1 MYFPVHKFLFFS
13 LLTIRFATQSAT
25 AEQPKGLLFVGQ
37 SEFGWQVQLRD
48 PVTKKLKQ
56 LTRSLGDK
64 RTPCYSSALD
74 VVLFKTSDGRIWA
87 VSSNG
92 EEKLA
97 INVAGCADFVLF
109 EGQQTVFVTK
119 MVTGNSQ
126 RQLIWKGTG
135 QFPITNLERF
145 YASDTGSLRQIRA
158 GHEQQLLLTHIALPT
173 PERVGILSL
182 TTPPVLTYLSAQG
195 EEAAYP
201 SYHSF
206 EQSIVSKRVSS
217 SNYDLFVC
225 KDLKNDPVPL
235 VVSENY
241 SEFASTSDGNVTYF
255 ERISLSGEWSVA
267 MVDAKTKIVE
277 PIKVPMQAKEPFI
290 AAMSSTWFAK

>member
-1 MYFPVHKFLFFS
+1 MYFSIHKFLLFS
-13 LLTIRFATQSAT
+13 LVALLVATQSAE
-25 AEQPKGLLFVGQ
+25 AEQLKGLLFVGQ

-48 PVTKKLKQ
+48 SVTTEVKQ

-64 RTPCYSSALD
+64 RTPWYSPSLD
-74 VVLFKTSDGRIWA
+74 AVLFKTSDGRVWA

-92 EEKLA
+92 EEKL
-97 INVAGCADFVLF
+97 IIDVAGCADFVLF
-109 EGQQTVFVTK
+109 EGQQTVYVTK

-135 QFPITNLERF
+135 EFPITNLERF
-145 YASDTGSLRQIRA
+145 YSSDTGSLRQIRA

-182 TTPPVLTYLSAQG
+182 TTPPVLTYISEQG

-201 SYHSF
+201 SFHSL
-206 EQSIVSKRVSS
+206 EQTIISKRISPT
-217 SNYDLFVC
+217 NYDLFIC
-225 KDLKNDPVPL
+225 KDLRNTPVPL
-235 VVSENY
+235 VESEDF
-241 SEFASTSDGNVTYF
+241 SEFASTTEGEVTYF
-255 ERISLSGEWSVA
+255 ERISLSGKWSVA
-267 MVDAKTKIVE
+267 KVDAKTKIVE
-277 PIKVPMQAKEPFI
+277 PMKLPMQAKEPAI